1 MALIVA
7 SKFEGFGRMTAE
19 AAFRGCMVIGHNT
32 GGTKEILSKIGG
44 YSYDNGIADLID
56 KMNKVAE
63 LDESK
68 YVCQAKMAQ
77 EKAVNIFS
85 NEQSAKK
92 IFEFYKQ
99 IMIKNKK

>member
-1 MALIVA
+1 
-7 SKFEGFGRMTAE
+7 
-19 AAFRGCMVIGHNT
+19 
-32 GGTKEILSKIGG
+32 
-44 YSYDNGIADLID
+44 
-56 KMNKVAE
+56 MNKVAE